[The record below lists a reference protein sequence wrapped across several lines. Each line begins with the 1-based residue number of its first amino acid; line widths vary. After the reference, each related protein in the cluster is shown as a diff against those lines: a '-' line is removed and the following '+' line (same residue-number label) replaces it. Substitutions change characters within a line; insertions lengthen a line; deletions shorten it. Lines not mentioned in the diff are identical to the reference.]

1 MASGGMDAPGNVYTV
16 CERSSEYREAFSM
29 YDKNGDGVISA
40 KELGEVM
47 RALGEN
53 PTETEIV
60 RIINEVD
67 IDGSLSHIPL
77 MNKRTRDQM
86 NNYVSH

>member
-1 MASGGMDAPGNVYTV
+1 MLVIMRYIFIVV
-16 CERSSEYREAFSM
+16 VVLEYREAFDM
-29 YDKNGDGVISA
+29 YDKNKDGEISS

-53 PTETEIV
+53 PTETDLV

-67 IDGSLSHIPL
+67 MDGML
-77 MNKRTRDQM
+77 
-86 NNYVSH
+86 